1 MCLTGRQPQG
11 AKAGRVMIDYLSL
24 AIGHGLLALMALMLL
39 MRDDLD
45 DDPALGAL
53 DEAITKE
60 RHRASKARREK
71 QQRARSQT
79 GQSGQ
84 TSTHGAPPP
93 TPQTLGK
100 ERP

>member
-1 MCLTGRQPQG
+1 
-11 AKAGRVMIDYLSL
+11 MIDYLSL
-24 AIGHGLLALMALMLL
+24 AIGHGLLALMALLL
-39 MRDDLD
+39 LVRDDLD

-71 QQRARSQT
+71 QHRARS
-79 GQSGQ
+79 Q

-93 TPQTLGK
+93 TPQNLGN

>member
-1 MCLTGRQPQG
+1 
-11 AKAGRVMIDYLSL
+11 MIDYLSL

-60 RHRASKARREK
+60 RHRASKARRK
-71 QQRARSQT
+71 NQHRARGQT
-79 GQSGQ
+79 GQSGAH
-84 TSTHGAPPP
+84 SAPAAKPAPASPP
-93 TPQTLGK
+93 LG
-100 ERP
+100 EEGR

>member
-1 MCLTGRQPQG
+1 
-11 AKAGRVMIDYLSL
+11 MIDYLSL

-39 MRDDLD
+39 VRDDLD

-71 QQRARSQT
+71 QHRARS
-79 GQSGQ
+79 Q

-93 TPQTLGK
+93 TPHNLGE

>member
-1 MCLTGRQPQG
+1 
-11 AKAGRVMIDYLSL
+11 MIDYFSL
-24 AIGHGLLALMALMLL
+24 ALGHGLLALMALMLL
-39 MRDDLD
+39 VRDDLD

-71 QQRARSQT
+71 QHRARSQT
-79 GQSGQ
+79 SQTSQ
-84 TSTHGAPPP
+84 TSTHSAPPP
-93 TPQTLGK
+93 TPQTLGE

>member
-1 MCLTGRQPQG
+1 
-11 AKAGRVMIDYLSL
+11 MIDYFSL
-24 AIGHGLLALMALMLL
+24 ALGHGLLALMALMLL
-39 MRDDLD
+39 VRDDLD

-71 QQRARSQT
+71 QQRARSQ
-79 GQSGQ
+79 SGQ
-84 TSTHGAPPP
+84 TNTHGTPPP
-93 TPQTLGK
+93 TPQTLGE

>member
-24 AIGHGLLALMALMLL
+24 AIGHGLLALMTLMLL

-71 QQRARSQT
+71 QHRARS
-79 GQSGQ
+79 Q

-93 TPQTLGK
+93 TPQNLGN

>member
-1 MCLTGRQPQG
+1 
-11 AKAGRVMIDYLSL
+11 
-24 AIGHGLLALMALMLL
+24 MALMLL
-39 MRDDLD
+39 VRDDLD

-71 QQRARSQT
+71 QHRARSQT

-93 TPQTLGK
+93 TPQTLGE

>member
-1 MCLTGRQPQG
+1 
-11 AKAGRVMIDYLSL
+11 MIDYLSL
-24 AIGHGLLALMALMLL
+24 AIGHGLLALMALLL
-39 MRDDLD
+39 LVRDDLD

-71 QQRARSQT
+71 QHRAPAAKP
-79 GQSGQ
+79 
-84 TSTHGAPPP
+84 APASPP
-93 TPQTLGK
+93 LGE

>member
-1 MCLTGRQPQG
+1 
-11 AKAGRVMIDYLSL
+11 MIDYLSL
-24 AIGHGLLALMALMLL
+24 ALGHGLLALMALMLL

-71 QQRARSQT
+71 QHRAS

-93 TPQTLGK
+93 TPQTLGE